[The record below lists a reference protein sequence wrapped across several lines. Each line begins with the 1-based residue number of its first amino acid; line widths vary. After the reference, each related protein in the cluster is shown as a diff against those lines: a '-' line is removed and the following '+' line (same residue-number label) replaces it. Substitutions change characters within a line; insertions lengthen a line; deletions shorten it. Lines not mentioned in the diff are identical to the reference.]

1 MSFKNFH
8 FKLKRLVI
16 MVIYTLNINRLATE
30 LEIQIIFE
38 NIYDLPVYE
47 NL

>member
-1 MSFKNFH
+1 
-8 FKLKRLVI
+8 